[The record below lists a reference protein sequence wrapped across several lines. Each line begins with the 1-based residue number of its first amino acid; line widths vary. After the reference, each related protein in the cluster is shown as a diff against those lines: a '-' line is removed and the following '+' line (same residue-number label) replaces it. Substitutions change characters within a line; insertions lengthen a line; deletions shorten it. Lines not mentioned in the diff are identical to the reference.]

1 MFSKRSRSIP
11 TACFLLIE
19 CVLYYFVL
27 TAGGETFTVC
37 AYTGIVLCFLFA
49 LLSGV
54 KNDPL
59 IVAGLACTVGA
70 DFCLVVC
77 SPIQQ
82 LWGMVF
88 FLGAQMLYAIHMHRR
103 QNNNVL
109 LLIRILLTVAV
120 EILAVLILK
129 DNLDALAM
137 FSMAY
142 YANLI
147 MNMVVAFT
155 QWRRNKLLPIG
166 FVLFILCDT
175 IIGLQ
180 VASSGYLP
188 IAEGS
193 LLYNLIFS
201 GFNTAWMF
209 YLPSQVLIALCCLRK
224 GDTNGRKN
232 AISE

>member
-1 MFSKRSRSIP
+1 MKLKKNIP
-11 TACFLLIE
+11 FIFFLVIE
-19 CVLYYFVL
+19 AILYYFIL
-27 TAGGETFTVC
+27 TTGGQALVITS
-37 AYTGIVLCFLFA
+37 YLSIVLCFLFA
-49 LLSGV
+49 LQGIRR
-54 KNDPL
+54 NPL

-77 SPIQQ
+77 DPIQR

-88 FLGAQMLYAIHMHRR
+88 FLGAQTLYAIHLHRK
-103 QNNNVL
+103 QKNNA
-109 LLIRILLTVAV
+109 LLIARILLTVTA
-120 EILAVLILK
+120 EIIAALVLK
-129 DNLDALAM
+129 ENLDALAM
-137 FSMAY
+137 VSMAY

-155 QWRRNKLLPIG
+155 QWRKSKLLPVG

-180 VASSGYLP
+180 VAAGGYLP
-188 IAEGS
+188 ITEGS
-193 LLYNLIFS
+193 VLYNLIFS

-209 YLPSQVLIALCCLRK
+209 YLPSQVLIALCCLQK

-232 AISE
+232 TISE

>member
-1 MFSKRSRSIP
+1 MKLKKNIPFSF
-11 TACFLLIE
+11 FLVIE
-19 CVLYYFVL
+19 AILYYFIL
-27 TAGGETFTVC
+27 ATGGPTLVVTS
-37 AYTGIVLCFLFA
+37 YLSIILCFLFS
-49 LLSGV
+49 LQGI
-54 KNDPL
+54 KYNPL

-77 SPIQQ
+77 DPIQR

-88 FLGAQMLYAIHMHRR
+88 FLGAQILYAIHLHRK
-103 QNNNVL
+103 QPNKVML
-109 LLIRILLTVAV
+109 LVRIALSIAA
-120 EILAVLILK
+120 EIVTALILK

-137 FSMAY
+137 VSMAY
-142 YANLI
+142 YTNLI

-155 QWRRNKLLPIG
+155 QWHRNKLLPIG

-180 VASSGYLP
+180 VASGGYLP

-209 YLPSQVLIALCCLRK
+209 YLPSQVLIALCGAKK
-224 GDTNGRKN
+224 GDTNGRKKS
-232 AISE
+232 ISE